1 MRIRT
6 VPRLPRRAVFAKATF
21 HDYLGCMRIPSIKD
35 IREEF
40 KAGNGKEAR
49 QRLMIDGFQQAGVL
63 VPIIQTAEGPLLLM
77 TKRTEQVETHKG
89 QISFPGGMADSTD
102 KDIVDTALREAYEE
116 VGIPNSSIET
126 IGLLDD
132 LPTPTGF
139 VITPVVGIIKD
150 LPPLTPNRNEV
161 AEILY
166 APLDFFIDG
175 KNARTEQRE
184 WRGQNHEI
192 WFYQFGEHLIWGAT
206 ATITRSLLKKLRLI

>member
-1 MRIRT
+1 MT
-6 VPRLPRRAVFAKATF
+6 MPTFA
-21 HDYLGCMRIPSIKD
+21 D
-35 IREEF
+35 IREVF
-40 KAGNGKEAR
+40 DNDTRTKER
-49 QRLMIDGFQQAGVL
+49 HRTTIEGFQRAGVL
-63 VPIIQTAEGPLLLM
+63 VPIIQTAEGLLLLM

-102 KDIVDTALREAYEE
+102 KSIIDTALREAHEE
-116 VGIPNSSIET
+116 VGIPTSSIET

-150 LPPLTPNRNEV
+150 MPPLTPNRNEV
-161 AEILY
+161 AEILCP
-166 APLDFFIDG
+166 PLDFFIDG
-175 KNARTEQRE
+175 KNARTERRE

-192 WFYQFGEHLIWGAT
+192 WFYQFGKHLIWGAT

>member
-1 MRIRT
+1 MIMPT
-6 VPRLPRRAVFAKATF
+6 IA
-21 HDYLGCMRIPSIKD
+21 D
-35 IREEF
+35 IRGIFRTDGETSR
-40 KAGNGKEAR
+40 GR
-49 QRLMIDGFQQAGVL
+49 RITIDGFRHAGVL
-63 VPIIQTAEGPLLLM
+63 VPIVQTAEGPLLLM

-102 KDIVDTALREAYEE
+102 TDIVDTALREAYEE
-116 VGIPNSSIET
+116 VGIPRSSIDT

-139 VITPVVGIIKD
+139 VITPVVGIIED
-150 LPPLTPNRNEV
+150 IPPLTPNRNEV

-166 APLDFFIDG
+166 APLDFFVDG

-184 WRGQNHEI
+184 WRGQYHEI

-206 ATITRSLLKKLRLI
+206 ATITRSLLKKLSLI